1 MVCKKWNY
9 FLEYRVPNSKNT
21 LENGSISG
29 TNTFDISHSLYCIS
43 KNFKMDYYFLQ
54 KCTMVRRANTDSL
67 IKEKYME
74 IISDGTLWISGRH
87 MKLPFSR
94 F

>member
-1 MVCKKWNY
+1 
-9 FLEYRVPNSKNT
+9 
-21 LENGSISG
+21 
-29 TNTFDISHSLYCIS
+29 
-43 KNFKMDYYFLQ
+43 MDYYFLQ